1 MPSPRIEPTDLDRQ
15 LQKLRAQKAIL
26 EQRGLCRGSF
36 EAFVRLA
43 WPYLYPGRKLIWNWH
58 LGHICAHL
66 EAVRSGD
73 LTRLIINIPP
83 RMGKSSLLSILY
95 PAWMWIDNPE
105 TQFLTLSHSEKLA
118 VRDAVATRRLLV
130 SPWYQSLFGDS
141 FELTS
146 DQNEKSRY
154 VNNCYGHRIAMGIQ
168 ARVTGEGG
176 DVILVD
182 DPSGAEEALSETSNQ
197 SVLESYDGMISTRLN
212 DPVRGAI
219 IVIMQRLSEMDLTA
233 HLLSRGNFEGWVNV
247 VVPMRYEGRTY
258 ETPLGLR
265 DPRTETGQLLWP
277 ERFPEKKVQVL
288 EQRLGPYR
296 AAAQLQQNP
305 APLEGGIIKRAWFKP
320 WTKETSDGK
329 IVVPECRTVV
339 VSLDTAYTARD
350 TGRDEAFDPNR
361 SQSACSVWGSFHN
374 ELTDRDEILLIEAWA
389 DYLDYHD
396 LRKKALETY
405 RRAFQYCEN
414 GYPTFIVEKKSSGI
428 SLLQDLR
435 RAGIG
440 ALPYM
445 PDRDKIARIYAVQ
458 PTLANKLVSYIST
471 PGNEALISQLCTAP
485 RPQKLD
491 DLADTA
497 SMALLRFIRLR
508 EATLPE
514 DDDEYEEQKRDGISP
529 YSSSERAATLW

>member
-1 MPSPRIEPTDLDRQ
+1 MAPPRVEPTDLERQ
-15 LQKLRAQKAIL
+15 LSKLREQKLII
-26 EQRGLCRGSF
+26 EQRELCRASF

-43 WPYLYPGRKLIWNWH
+43 WPHYLPGRALQWNWH
-58 LGHICAHL
+58 LSAACAHL
-66 EAVRSGD
+66 EAVRNGD
-73 LTRLIINIPP
+73 ITRLIWNIPP
-83 RMGKSSLLSILY
+83 RQGKSSIFDVMF
-95 PAWMWIDNPE
+95 PAWMWIDEPH

-118 VRDAVATRRLLV
+118 TRDAVFTRRLLS
-130 SPWYQSLFGDS
+130 SPWYQTLFGDS
-141 FELTS
+141 FKFTG
-146 DQNEKSRY
+146 DQNEKQRY
-154 VNNCYGHRIAMGIQ
+154 QNDAHGHRIALGIQ
-168 ARVTGEGG
+168 SRVTGEGG
-176 DVILVD
+176 DVIIVD
-182 DPSGAEEALSETSNQ
+182 DPHGAEEALSEASCQ
-197 SVLESYDGMISTRLN
+197 SVLDAYDGMISTRLN

-219 IVIMQRLSEMDLTA
+219 IIVMQRLSEMDLTA
-233 HLLSRGNFEGWVNV
+233 HLMSKGNFEGWVNV
-247 VVPMRYEGRTY
+247 AIPMRYTGTSFSS
-258 ETPLGLR
+258 PLSIK
-265 DPRTETGQLLWP
+265 DPRTEKDQLLWP
-277 ERFPEKKVQVL
+277 ERFPDKKVRVL

-305 APLEGGIIKRAWFKP
+305 APLEGGIIKRVWFKP
-320 WTKETSDGK
+320 WTKSTSDGK
-329 IVVPECRTVV
+329 IVIPDCKTVV

-361 SQSACSVWGSFHN
+361 SQSACSVWGSFFN
-374 ELTDRDEILLIEAWA
+374 ETTNRSEILLIEAWA

-445 PDRDKIARIYAVQ
+445 PDRDKVARIYAVQ
-458 PTLANKLVSYIST
+458 PTLASKLVSFIST
-471 PGNEALISQLCTAP
+471 PGTEELISQLCTAP

-497 SMALLRFIRLR
+497 SMALLRFIRLQ

-514 DDDEYEEQKRDGISP
+514 DDDEQTSETKSGTSP
-529 YSSSERAATLW
+529 FSSERTATLW